1 MEYVLE
7 THALTKT
14 YKRFTALDGLT
25 MRIPKGAIYGFV
37 GRNGAGKS
45 TTIKA
50 MLNMIHADSGSAEIL
65 GMNVSENETE
75 CKKNIGV
82 VLGGINFYPKKKL
95 FTIKNTVRSFYGNK
109 WDEEKYLKYI
119 KLFEIDDKKTADQLS
134 TGMKIKFMI
143 ALALSHGAKLLI
155 FDEPTSGLDPVSRDD
170 ICNLFKSIVKSGER
184 AIFFSTHI
192 ISDIEKCA
200 THVTYIHDGKIAE
213 STSVENMMNKY
224 SYLKEDGKPTL
235 EDIIVSLE
243 RTDYD
248 DKIFD

>member
-1 MEYVLE
+1 MEILRV
-7 THALTKT
+7 
-14 YKRFTALDGLT
+14 DGLCKKYPEFELKNVSFKVESGQI
-25 MRIPKGAIYGFV
+25 MGFV

-50 MLNMIHADSGSAEIL
+50 ILNMIHADAGSAEIL
-65 GMNVSENETE
+65 GMRVAEKETE

-95 FTIKNTVRSFYGNK
+95 SAIKNTIRSFYGDK
-109 WDEEKYLKYI
+109 WNEEKYLKYI

-143 ALALSHGAKLLI
+143 ALALSHEAKLLI

-170 ICNLFKSIVKSGER
+170 ICNLFKSLVKSGER

-200 THVTYIHDGKIAE
+200 THVTYIHDGEIAE
-213 STSVENMMNKY
+213 STSVDNMLDKY
-224 SYLKEDGKPTL
+224 SYIKEDGKPTL

>member
-1 MEYVLE
+1 M
-7 THALTKT
+7 
-14 YKRFTALDGLT
+14 
-25 MRIPKGAIYGFV
+25 
-37 GRNGAGKS
+37 
-45 TTIKA
+45 
-50 MLNMIHADSGSAEIL
+50 
-65 GMNVSENETE
+65 
-75 CKKNIGV
+75 
-82 VLGGINFYPKKKL
+82 LGGINFYPKKKL

-200 THVTYIHDGKIAE
+200 THVTYIHDGEIVE
-213 STSVENMMNKY
+213 STSV
-224 SYLKEDGKPTL
+224 
-235 EDIIVSLE
+235 
-243 RTDYD
+243 
-248 DKIFD
+248 

>member
-1 MEYVLE
+1 MEILKV
-7 THALTKT
+7 
-14 YKRFTALDGLT
+14 DGLCKKY
-25 MRIPKGAIYGFV
+25 PKFELKNVSFRVESGQIMGFV

-65 GMNVSENETE
+65 GMSVAEKETE
-75 CKKNIGV
+75 CKKEIGV
-82 VLGGINFYPKKKL
+82 VLGAIDFYPKKKL
-95 FTIKNTVRSFYGNK
+95 YTIRNTVKTFYGEK

-119 KLFEIDDKKTADQLS
+119 NLFSIDDKRTADQLS

-170 ICNLFKSIVKSGER
+170 ICNLFKSLVKSGER

-200 THVTYIHDGKIAE
+200 THVTYIHDGEIAE
-213 STSVENMMNKY
+213 SMPVGEMLEKY
-224 SYLKEDGKPTL
+224 SYIKEDGKPTL

-248 DKIFD
+248 DKEFD

>member
-1 MEYVLE
+1 MQI
-7 THALTKT
+7 LTVNGLCKK
-14 YKRFTALDGLT
+14 YPEFMLKNVSFTVESGQ
-25 MRIPKGAIYGFV
+25 IIGFV

-50 MLNMIHADSGSAEIL
+50 MLNMIHGDSGSAEIL
-65 GMNVSENETE
+65 GMNVAENETE

-82 VLGGINFYPKKKL
+82 VLGGIDFYPKKKL
-95 FTIKNTVRSFYGNK
+95 FVIKNAVRDFYKDG
-109 WDEEKYLKYI
+109 WDEEKYAKYI
-119 KLFEIDDKKTADQLS
+119 KLFSIDDRKTADELS
-134 TGMKIKFMI
+134 TGMRIKFMI

-170 ICNLFKSIVKSGER
+170 ICNLFKSLVKSGER

-200 THVTYIHDGKIAE
+200 THVTYIHNGEIAE
-213 STSVENMMNKY
+213 SLPVADMIEKY
-224 SYLKEDGKPTL
+224 SYLKEDGEPTL
-235 EDIIVSLE
+235 EEIIVSLE

-248 DKIFD
+248 DKMFD